1 MFTYV
6 VNSCPLFD
14 HFFFCPQKIRSTMGL
29 LVGSV
34 RIYCITAAAHND
46 MRQLNFIRHTYK

>member
-1 MFTYV
+1 
-6 VNSCPLFD
+6 
-14 HFFFCPQKIRSTMGL
+14 MGL